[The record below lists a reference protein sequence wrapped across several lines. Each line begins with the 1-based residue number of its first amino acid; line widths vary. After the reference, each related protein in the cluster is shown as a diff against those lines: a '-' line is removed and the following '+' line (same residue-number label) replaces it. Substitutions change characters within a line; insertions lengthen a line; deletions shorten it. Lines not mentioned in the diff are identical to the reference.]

1 MKVSVF
7 YEHVCQASRQTGKTE
22 KELLEELYHAGVR
35 GLEIRLLD
43 LMEDTGL
50 YARIRE
56 AGFQI
61 SCIYEFYE
69 MEKEEEKE
77 KSRKHIEAAAETGC
91 GRILV
96 VPGFLEK
103 EEAEKFHNLADQE
116 GEAPLKTWMEE
127 NPKIAGMRRGLSR
140 MTGWGKEKG
149 VEVTIED
156 FDDYTSPLSRNRGIR
171 WFLDNVPDLGF
182 TFDMGNF
189 AFMQEDIWQ
198 AWELLADRIRHI
210 HCKDRCRGL
219 EPAPAG
225 KGDIPM
231 RELLEKLKRNRG
243 MKAGLPQSISVR
255 LTRRLFCWNQQ
266 DSL

>member
-77 KSRKHIEAAAETGC
+77 KGRKHIEAAAE
-91 GRILV
+91 
-96 VPGFLEK
+96 
-103 EEAEKFHNLADQE
+103 
-116 GEAPLKTWMEE
+116 
-127 NPKIAGMRRGLSR
+127 
-140 MTGWGKEKG
+140 TGWGKEKG

-231 RELLEKLKRNRG
+231 RELLEKLKETG
-243 MKAGLPQSISVR
+243 YEGWLAAEHFGAPDQEAFLLESAGFLVKNLNSADR
-255 LTRRLFCWNQQ
+255 
-266 DSL
+266 

>member
-77 KSRKHIEAAAETGC
+77 KSRKHIEAAAE
-91 GRILV
+91 
-96 VPGFLEK
+96 
-103 EEAEKFHNLADQE
+103 
-116 GEAPLKTWMEE
+116 
-127 NPKIAGMRRGLSR
+127 
-140 MTGWGKEKG
+140 TGWGKEKG

-231 RELLEKLKRNRG
+231 RELLEKLKETG
-243 MKAGLPQSISVR
+243 YEGWLAAEHFGAPDQEAFLLESAGFLVKNLNSADR
-255 LTRRLFCWNQQ
+255 
-266 DSL
+266 

>member
-1 MKVSVF
+1 MRESGGWRYGF
-7 YEHVCQASRQTGKTE
+7 
-22 KELLEELYHAGVR
+22 
-35 GLEIRLLD
+35 
-43 LMEDTGL
+43 EDTGL

-77 KSRKHIEAAAETGC
+77 KSRKHIEAAAE
-91 GRILV
+91 
-96 VPGFLEK
+96 
-103 EEAEKFHNLADQE
+103 
-116 GEAPLKTWMEE
+116 
-127 NPKIAGMRRGLSR
+127 
-140 MTGWGKEKG
+140 TGWGKEKG

-231 RELLEKLKRNRG
+231 RELLEKLKETG
-243 MKAGLPQSISVR
+243 YEGWLAAEHFGAPDQEAFLLESAGFLVKNLNSADR
-255 LTRRLFCWNQQ
+255 
-266 DSL
+266 

>member
-69 MEKEEEKE
+69 MEKEE
-77 KSRKHIEAAAETGC
+77 
-91 GRILV
+91 
-96 VPGFLEK
+96 
-103 EEAEKFHNLADQE
+103 AEKFHNLAYQE

-219 EPAPAG
+219 EPAPN
-225 KGDIPM
+225 ILPLT
-231 RELLEKLKRNRG
+231 ELLQPEKNTT
-243 MKAGLPQSISVR
+243 MWSCQSVPCGKIIFR
-255 LTRRLFCWNQQ
+255 PIRRLWTQV
-266 DSL
+266 LL

>member
-77 KSRKHIEAAAETGC
+77 KRRKHIEAAAETGC
-91 GRILV
+91 
-96 VPGFLEK
+96 
-103 EEAEKFHNLADQE
+103 
-116 GEAPLKTWMEE
+116 
-127 NPKIAGMRRGLSR
+127 
-140 MTGWGKEKG
+140 GKEKG

-231 RELLEKLKRNRG
+231 RELLEKLKETG
-243 MKAGLPQSISVR
+243 YEGWLAAEHFGAPDQEAFLLESAGFLVKNLNSADR
-255 LTRRLFCWNQQ
+255 
-266 DSL
+266 